1 MRIHKGDNRLYG
13 ICLFSKVAFTVVE
26 ISRIDLCTIIYK
38 AFRTFVT
45 SKKYRKV
52 YWQKVSF
59 EETLVDGYGSLE
71 KAL

>member
-1 MRIHKGDNRLYG
+1 M
-13 ICLFSKVAFTVVE
+13 
-26 ISRIDLCTIIYK
+26 IYK

-52 YWQKVSF
+52 YWQKDSF

-71 KAL
+71 KALNFAMYFRKKTKSKRTPF